1 MKNGIFL
8 ALVWVLAT
16 ALGCECPTDVRHQP
30 AGTMSPEFTRYP
42 GLARPQATPSVDR
55 VAYLGVQVVPA
66 NPALRAQL
74 GLPEDTG
81 LVVTEVAPG
90 SPAAQANLARFDVLI
105 RINRQYLINPE
116 QLAVLVRDAKPGQE
130 VRLTVVRQA
139 RLATAMVKL
148 GSHKASESPM
158 GAGRPAHAMPG
169 VPMGPRWG
177 QGMGPNMPGRPM
189 PGAPIGGGWGHP
201 MPGGPMNPEM
211 RRHEGRNELEEGDE
225 EENEAPK
232 GGLHYKIEK
241 GKDGQLR
248 VIPVPPGPQ
257 GKEGK
262 PGAVAPEGRK
272 GPAGQDRRDGYTGMM
287 IFRYEE
293 NGGLTQGFRDS
304 EYALKLVTDRKGN
317 KTLTARSIKDPKVV
331 FEGPIDTPAQ
341 RAKLPAPV
349 QRRLEQIEKTPGL
362 APPVKRDN

>member
-1 MKNGIFL
+1 
-8 ALVWVLAT
+8 
-16 ALGCECPTDVRHQP
+16 
-30 AGTMSPEFTRYP
+30 
-42 GLARPQATPSVDR
+42 VDR
-55 VAYLGVQVVPA
+55 VVYLGVQVVPA
-66 NPALRAQL
+66 GPALRAQL
-74 GLPEDTG
+74 GLPADTG
-81 LVVTEVAPG
+81 LVVTDVAPG
-90 SPAAQANLARFDVLI
+90 SPAAQANLAKFDVLI

-116 QLAVLVRDAKPGQE
+116 QLAILVRDAKPGQE

-139 RLATAMVKL
+139 RLATTMVKL

-158 GAGRPAHAMPG
+158 GAGRPAHAMRG
-169 VPMGPRWG
+169 APMGPGWGRGLDGDMGSHWWG
-177 QGMGPNMPGRPM
+177 QGMHESHEGPNMAGHPM
-189 PGAPIGGGWGHP
+189 PGAPIGPGWGHP

-211 RRHEGRNELEEGDE
+211 RSHEGRNELEEGDE
-225 EENEAPK
+225 DENEGPK

-241 GKDGQLR
+241 GKDGSLR
-248 VIPVPPGPQ
+248 IVPVPPGHE

-262 PGAVAPEGRK
+262 PDVVAPQGRK
-272 GPAGQDRRDGYTGMM
+272 GPDGQERREGYKGRM

-293 NGGLTQGFRDS
+293 DGGLIQGFRDS

-331 FEGPIDTPAQ
+331 FEGPINTPAQ

-362 APPVKRDN
+362 APPVKLEN